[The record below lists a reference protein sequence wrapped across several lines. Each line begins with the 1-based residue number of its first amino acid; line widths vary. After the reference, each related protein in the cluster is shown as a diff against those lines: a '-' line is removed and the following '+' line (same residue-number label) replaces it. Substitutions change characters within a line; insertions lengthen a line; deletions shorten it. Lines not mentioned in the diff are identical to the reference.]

1 MNFIMN
7 RNLRNRFKLEF
18 KNQLLIKLLLTAVLT
33 NVIVQTCVAQAQVPS
48 EPINLV
54 ATDINTGGM
63 IQFYPHC
70 K

>member
-1 MNFIMN
+1 MN

-18 KNQLLIKLLLTAVLT
+18 KNQLFIKLLLTAVLT
-33 NVIVQTCVAQAQVPS
+33 NVIVQTCVAQAQVSS
-48 EPINLV
+48 EPIYLV
-54 ATDINTGGM
+54 ATGINIGGM